1 MEVQLDIVK
10 HDLQNSLKN
19 QFVKVNAARKEKEQ
33 AVHDNAKLDSS
44 VGKLPMKFAK
54 LNTSHTTPH
63 ISPLDAKSEALDGGD
78 KQIHEYQRSLQR
90 QLNQKIFSKRQVL
103 SLVSQGNH
111 EIRIE
116 LILDKDV
123 LNFGQ
128 KHIEI
133 ANETNKSI
141 QLNDDKACLTCYIN
155 VMSKDYLL
163 TDSEVGWLSSSKL
176 LLTINNEFFL
186 LNTNPEG
193 LREVDN

>member
-1 MEVQLDIVK
+1 M
-10 HDLQNSLKN
+10 
-19 QFVKVNAARKEKEQ
+19 
-33 AVHDNAKLDSS
+33 
-44 VGKLPMKFAK
+44 
-54 LNTSHTTPH
+54 
-63 ISPLDAKSEALDGGD
+63 
-78 KQIHEYQRSLQR
+78 
-90 QLNQKIFSKRQVL
+90 L

-128 KHIEI
+128 KHVENT
-133 ANETNKSI
+133 NETNKNKSI
-141 QLNDDKACLTCYIN
+141 HHQKLNDDKACLTCFIN

>member
-1 MEVQLDIVK
+1 M
-10 HDLQNSLKN
+10 
-19 QFVKVNAARKEKEQ
+19 KVNAARKEKEQ
-33 AVHDNAKLDSS
+33 AIQDNAKLDSS
-44 VGKLPMKFAK
+44 VGKLSTKFAK
-54 LNTSHTTPH
+54 LNTSHNRSH
-63 ISPLDAKSEALDGGD
+63 ISPLDAKSEALDGAD
-78 KQIHEYQRSLQR
+78 QDIDEHHDSLQK
-90 QLNQKIFSKRQVL
+90 QLNRKIFSKRQVL

-128 KHIEI
+128 KHVENT
-133 ANETNKSI
+133 NETNKSKSI

-193 LREVDN
+193 LREVDH